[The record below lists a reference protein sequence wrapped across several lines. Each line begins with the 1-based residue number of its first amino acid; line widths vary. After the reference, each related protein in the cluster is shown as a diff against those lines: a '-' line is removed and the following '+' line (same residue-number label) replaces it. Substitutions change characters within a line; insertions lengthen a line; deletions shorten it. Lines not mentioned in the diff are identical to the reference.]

1 MLKKALMGAAVA
13 AVTSVSGHALA
24 ADAAPSDHTLT
35 GNVGLY
41 SQYIFRGLTQTDRK
55 PALQG
60 GFDYSHSSGLYA
72 GTWASNVSWLRDGA
86 PAAYTS
92 GGSLEWDFYGGF
104 KMNFLEDFF
113 FDVGTLYYWYP
124 GSQNAVTFLTAPPYP
139 AGSFIKN
146 PSADTWEVYGAIGW
160 KWVSLKASV
169 SVMSQTFTVKGSSG
183 STYLDLTANAPL
195 GEWIGVD
202 GLTLVAHAGW
212 QRYTGT
218 DQRNVFVGGAQQ
230 SNDTLYGY
238 YDWKLGLTY
247 ALPMSF
253 TVGAMWTTT
262 SSLNNLGYGSTSQC
276 NAAAQ
281 CGIYPS
287 NLGKS
292 TGTIFVQKT
301 F

>member
-1 MLKKALMGAAVA
+1 MLKKTLAGAAVA
-13 AVTSVSGHALA
+13 VATIVPGHALA

-86 PAAYTS
+86 PPAYTS

-104 KMNFLEDFF
+104 KMSFMEDFF

-124 GSQNAVTFLTAPPYP
+124 GAQNAATALTAPPYP
-139 AGSFIKN
+139 VGSTQKN
-146 PSADTWEVYGAIGW
+146 PAANTWEVYGAIGW
-160 KWVSLKASV
+160 KWVSAKVSV
-169 SVMSQTFTVKGSSG
+169 SVLNETFAVMESSG
-183 STYLDLTANAPL
+183 TTYLDLTANAPL

-212 QRYTGT
+212 QKYQGT
-218 DQRNVFVGGAQQ
+218 DKRNAFVGGVQQ
-230 SNDTLYGY
+230 SNDQLYSY
-238 YDWKLGLTY
+238 YDYKLGLTY
-247 ALPMSF
+247 ALPMAF
-253 TVGAMWTTT
+253 TIGAFWSGT
-262 SSLNNLGYGSTSQC
+262 SSLNNLGYGSTSQ
-276 NAAAQ
+276 
-281 CGIYPS
+281 GGVYPS